1 VHLKFI
7 AARAAAVAVLSCAS
21 VSMPALVV
29 FADANPDNRGHH
41 YGQLKHQHPP
51 VPAPQ
56 PPPATAPP
64 PAAVVPALVRPNPPA
79 VLQPDVAIAQ
89 TNPPAVSIGVIP
101 PLPDLG
107 GQTAPQKTA
116 GAVQPFRD
124 PNLWVVEALLPAL
137 LILWLMLLAA
147 SRVLRKRT
155 PAAKA

>member
-1 VHLKFI
+1 MHLKFI

-21 VSMPALVV
+21 ISMTGLVV

-56 PPPATAPP
+56 PPPAVVPP
-64 PAAVVPALVRPNPPA
+64 PIRPNPPA
-79 VLQPDVAIAQ
+79 GAPAVPHPYVAIAQ
-89 TNPPAVSIGVIP
+89 TNPPPVSIGLIP

-107 GQTAPQKTA
+107 GQAAPQKA
-116 GAVQPFRD
+116 GGAVEPFRD

-137 LILWLMLLAA
+137 LIVWLILVAA
-147 SRVLRKRT
+147 SRAVRKRT